1 MQFEIRKTVKSNIV
15 NFSKLKYGFD
25 PQLWE
30 WFHFGFHKMFCFN
43 LILIF
48 LKKMCFIVIVVN

>member
-1 MQFEIRKTVKSNIV
+1 MQYEIRKTEKSNIV

-25 PQLWE
+25 PQLLGMVSFWLSQNVL
-30 WFHFGFHKMFCFN
+30 FN

-48 LKKMCFIVIVVN
+48 FKMCFIVIVVN